1 MTPPGTGLISQGND
15 AWVVKQIF
23 LSARTIRSITQSN
36 VISILLKG
44 LFSKRMEIAWL
55 TWKNRIMHSVNTYL
69 FFVSLK
75 LEQRVRSMHLFYQ
88 VDQQPVDDN
97 NMIAYIYFVAFII
110 LGSFFVLNLF
120 VGVVID
126 NFNSLKKKV
135 KIHTACLGK
144 L

>member
-1 MTPPGTGLISQGND
+1 
-15 AWVVKQIF
+15 
-23 LSARTIRSITQSN
+23 
-36 VISILLKG
+36 
-44 LFSKRMEIAWL
+44 
-55 TWKNRIMHSVNTYL
+55 MHSVNTYL

-75 LEQRVRSMHLFYQ
+75 LEQRVRSMHLFHQ

-135 KIHTACLGK
+135 KTHTACFGEVIKSKGSLNFPCF
-144 L
+144 LIFFF

>member
-1 MTPPGTGLISQGND
+1 
-15 AWVVKQIF
+15 
-23 LSARTIRSITQSN
+23 
-36 VISILLKG
+36 
-44 LFSKRMEIAWL
+44 
-55 TWKNRIMHSVNTYL
+55 MHSMNTYL

-75 LEQRVRSMHLFYQ
+75 LERSVLSLYLFYQ

-135 KIHTACLGK
+135 KIHTELYTPLFRNWKAHLYIK

>member
-1 MTPPGTGLISQGND
+1 
-15 AWVVKQIF
+15 
-23 LSARTIRSITQSN
+23 
-36 VISILLKG
+36 
-44 LFSKRMEIAWL
+44 
-55 TWKNRIMHSVNTYL
+55 MHSVNTYL
-69 FFVSLK
+69 SFLSLK
-75 LEQRVRSMHLFYQ
+75 LEQSVRSMHLFYQ

-135 KIHTACLGK
+135 KVHTACLRIGK
-144 L
+144 LTCTLSYKDERIFKVSMFSIFF

>member
-1 MTPPGTGLISQGND
+1 
-15 AWVVKQIF
+15 
-23 LSARTIRSITQSN
+23 
-36 VISILLKG
+36 
-44 LFSKRMEIAWL
+44 
-55 TWKNRIMHSVNTYL
+55 MHSVNTYL

-135 KIHTACLGK
+135 KTHTACLGK